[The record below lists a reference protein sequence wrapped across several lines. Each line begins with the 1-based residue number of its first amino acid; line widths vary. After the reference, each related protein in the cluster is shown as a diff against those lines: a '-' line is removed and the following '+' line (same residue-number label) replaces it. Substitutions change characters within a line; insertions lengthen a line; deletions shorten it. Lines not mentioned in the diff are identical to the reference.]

1 MSPVQIILPVIVGIS
16 LGLIGGGGTALAVP
30 VLVYFFDQDPKSAIG
45 MSLGIVCVVSLAGS
59 ISHWRQHNV
68 RLESAAFF
76 TPFTMLGAFIGAKV
90 ATLPFITSSVQ
101 LFLFSITILS
111 ASLVMI
117 FKKSKEEILALNSS
131 LDETDAV
138 QDSHPRPNS
147 NTHTH
152 SYLDS
157 NVNSHSNSDA
167 KANSDQQNISISI
180 QMLLTFAI
188 LGLFVGILTGLVGV
202 GGGFLI
208 VPTLVYLGKVPI
220 RQAIGTSLVVIFFNS
235 FSGFLGYLG
244 KVDMDWFVIF
254 LFTLLS
260 LVGVV
265 IGSHFSNR
273 MPKKFLQKIFGIFLF
288 GVGLWI
294 LWKELA

>member
-1 MSPVQIILPVIVGIS
+1 MSLFQIILPIIVGIS

-45 MSLGIVCVVSLAGS
+45 MSLGIVCIVSLAGS

-138 QDSHPRPNS
+138 QDSHPHPNS

-152 SYLDS
+152 SHPNS
-157 NVNSHSNSDA
+157 NPNPNPNS
-167 KANSDQQNISISI
+167 NSDQQNISISV
-180 QMLLTFAI
+180 QMLFTFAT

-208 VPTLVYLGKVPI
+208 VPTLVYLGKIPI

-244 KVDMDWFVIF
+244 KVEMDWFVII

>member
-1 MSPVQIILPVIVGIS
+1 MSLFQIILPVIVGIS

-131 LDETDAV
+131 LDETDAF

-152 SYLDS
+152 SHPNS
-157 NVNSHSNSDA
+157 NPNS
-167 KANSDQQNISISI
+167 NSDQQNISISI

-244 KVDMDWFVIF
+244 KVEMDWFVII

-294 LWKELA
+294 LWKELV